1 MNKTHEILT
10 QVSIKVEKIIN
21 HTLSV
26 FVEGDEVMRVLENDV
41 ILRHDSIW
49 PHGLNVSLHIRTPTE
64 ISEFRK
70 SCSRHRWPPEA
81 ETISEQEIDLER
93 LRKHISLSNK
103 ALSTQN
109 SPNNE
114 NNSAQISPTTEER
127 DFICVTDVALQNS
140 APSIPVISPKSK
152 SSMEMDK
159 NGRLPPM
166 VSNKKLAPR
175 PASGTQVPRPASAPK
190 PMSTKSP
197 KLSRRAGTGPDLNKS
212 EQTTSSIP
220 CSILSSRIPISPDQ
234 KQRKGRSTEALAR
247 SKVNSSV
254 DASEAS
260 TRTQKMER
268 SRSVSSVS
276 PGKELKK
283 EDKHI
288 KTSNS
293 IGTPGNPR
301 PSPHRDTKASPRPS
315 TGANKSKPK

>member
-1 MNKTHEILT
+1 ML
-10 QVSIKVEKIIN
+10 
-21 HTLSV
+21 

-93 LRKHISLSNK
+93 LRKQISLSNK

-140 APSIPVISPKSK
+140 TPSITVISPKSK
-152 SSMEMDK
+152 SNTEMDK

-166 VSNKKLAPR
+166 VTNKKLAPR

-254 DASEAS
+254 DASRGEVLAPRRWRGVGLS
-260 TRTQKMER
+260 RPCRLARSWRRRTSRQRHPTRLEPPGIPDLRPTETPRLHHVLLLAQINLNRNEER
-268 SRSVSSVS
+268 S
-276 PGKELKK
+276 
-283 EDKHI
+283 D
-288 KTSNS
+288 T
-293 IGTPGNPR
+293 IGRLLRRYMRHTCILG
-301 PSPHRDTKASPRPS
+301 
-315 TGANKSKPK
+315 